1 MKQEVDTETQETQRP
16 AHGEQTQEEEPEYK
30 QDQINAKENELMS
43 MLHPGND
50 NMQKNLGP

>member
-1 MKQEVDTETQETQRP
+1 MDTETHETHR
-16 AHGEQTQEEEPEYK
+16 EQTQEEEPEYK

-50 NMQKNLGP
+50 NMQKTRTLAHTALCV